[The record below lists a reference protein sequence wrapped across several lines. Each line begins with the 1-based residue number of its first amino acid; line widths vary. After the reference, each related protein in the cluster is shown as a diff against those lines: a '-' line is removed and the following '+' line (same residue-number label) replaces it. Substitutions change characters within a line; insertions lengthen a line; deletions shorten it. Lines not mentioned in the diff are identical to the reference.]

1 MSLRLIQD
9 GPRQTKIVIVG
20 EAPGATEEA
29 TGSPFTGATG
39 VLLNQLLSEVGID
52 RSQCFITNVCH
63 IRPRG
68 KVSNDFAWFWT
79 KDGQPFLFHGLIKLK
94 EDLEEIKPNLVIA
107 LGGMSLRALT
117 GKQGIDKWRG
127 SILES
132 TLVQDSK
139 LKVISTYH
147 PAFSFR
153 VYPARAV
160 IKFDLMRCAK
170 QAAFPEIILPERTIY
185 CPHNITWNRS
195 PATGNAWLRTDTPY
209 DREQI
214 ISEMAQA
221 PWLGQDI
228 EASERDGGGWKT
240 SCCGFSDRPDRALVL
255 NAHDSSGRY
264 EIQRLSAC
272 AAQKVMQNGQFD
284 FDTLRSDNIEV
295 KGYGEHIRDEFGL
308 RSVLGWDT
316 MLAQH
321 TLMLESAG
329 GSDEQS
335 SLLKTKKVSPLKKGL
350 GFITSLC
357 TDEPFYKDDGKLLE
371 QGGDI
376 AIHWRYNGLDSC
388 VQREIRDVQAVDIEA
403 YNVSA
408 AFLHKMARIR
418 TLDRTTERGIP
429 VDIKARE
436 ELKAQINSELETLQT
451 FLDGGAGKHIN
462 VLSNGINGDIGKLLY
477 EQLGMPIKLNKKTN
491 RPTAD
496 KDAINELAAKYE
508 HPLLLTILAIRQRRK
523 IRETY
528 LDARI
533 DDDGRMRSSYNAAGT
548 NTNRLSSGP
557 NNRGTGQNIQN
568 QPLRVRESFIA
579 LPGFVAVE
587 ADYSQAEARV
597 VAYLARE
604 QGLIELFSDP
614 ARDVHTENAARIYGV
629 RPDEVSFER
638 RYASKRIIHSYNYGL
653 GADKG
658 AAIVNQEAKDT
669 WGRKGTGITVS
680 TRDAQFII
688 DNISAMYPGIRN
700 AFWQDVIAQLK
711 RDRTLTGVFGS
722 KRTFFDRWETTSDS
736 NLLNSAISFVP
747 QNAVG
752 ELTVMA
758 MIEIDDLMP
767 KVMVVANVHDALW
780 FLIPDDPDKIES
792 ALEGIAKLMHIPLTV
807 HGKIF
812 YIPSEFL
819 IGSNFGKAGK
829 DGSNPSGLTE
839 AHKWLDKR
847 RQGVLSTGG

>member
-9 GPRQTKIVIVG
+9 GPKDTRIVVVG
-20 EAPGATEEA
+20 EAPGETEQ
-29 TGSPFTGATG
+29 ATG
-39 VLLNQLLSEVGID
+39 VPFAGASGVLINQLLSEVGIN
-52 RSQCFITNVCH
+52 RASCFVTNVAH
-63 IRPRG
+63 IRPQG
-68 KVSNDFAWFWT
+68 SKSNDFAWFFQ
-79 KDGQPFLFHGLIKLK
+79 KAGLPYLFHGITQLK
-94 EDLEEIKPNLVIA
+94 ADLEEIKPNLVIA
-107 LGGMSLRALT
+107 LGGMALRALT
-117 GKQGIDKWRG
+117 GKVGIDKWRG
-127 SILES
+127 SILECI
-132 TLVQDSK
+132 LVPG
-139 LKVISTYH
+139 LKVIATYH
-147 PAFSFR
+147 PSFSFR

-160 IKFDLMRCAK
+160 IKFDLLRCAK
-170 QAAFPEIILPERTIY
+170 QAQSPDIRLPERTIY
-185 CPHNITWNRS
+185 CPQNITWHRAPSTNNQWIRS
-195 PATGNAWLRTDTPY
+195 DTPY
-209 DREQI
+209 DRAFLIEQ
-214 ISEMAQA
+214 MLHA

-228 EASERDGGGWKT
+228 EASEREGGGWKT
-240 SCCGFSDRPDRALVL
+240 SCCGFSDQPHRALVL
-255 NAHDSSGRY
+255 DAHDANSRY
-264 EIQRLSAC
+264 EISRLSAC

-284 FDTLRSDNIEV
+284 FDTLRSDQIEV
-295 KGYGEHIRDEFGL
+295 RGYGEHIRDEHGL
-308 RSVLGWDT
+308 RAVLGWDT

-321 TLMLESAG
+321 TLMLESAQ

-350 GFITSLC
+350 GFITSIC

-376 AIHWRYNGLDSC
+376 AVHWRYNGLDSC
-388 VQREIRDVQAVDIEA
+388 VQREIKDVQAMDIQA
-403 YNVSA
+403 YGVTD

-418 TLDRTTERGIP
+418 TLDRTTDRGIP
-429 VDIKARE
+429 VDIRARE
-436 ELKAQINSELETLQT
+436 ELKEQINSELETLQA
-451 FLDGGAGKHIN
+451 FLDGGAGRPIN

-477 EQLGMPIKLNKKTN
+477 EQLGLPMKVNKKTG

-496 KDAINELAAKYE
+496 KDAINELAAKHA
-508 HPLLLTILAIRQRRK
+508 HPLLLTILGIRQRRK

-528 LDARI
+528 LDARL
-533 DDDGRMRSSYNAAGT
+533 DSDGRMRPSYNAAGT

-568 QPLRVRESFIA
+568 QPLRVRESFIS
-579 LPGFVAVE
+579 LPGFIACE

-604 QGLIELFSDP
+604 QSLIDLFSDSS
-614 ARDVHTENAARIYGV
+614 RDVHTENAARIYGV
-629 RPDEVSFER
+629 HPSEVSFER

-700 AFWQDVIAQLK
+700 TFWQDVITQLK

-722 KRTFFDRWETTSDS
+722 KRTFFDRWETTSES

-758 MIEIDDLMP
+758 MIEIDDLLP
-767 KVMVVANVHDALW
+767 DVMIVANVHDALW
-780 FLIPDDPDKIES
+780 FMLPDDPDTIES
-792 ALEGIAKLMHIPLTV
+792 SIEQIAKLMHIPLIV
-807 HGKIF
+807 HGKTF

-829 DGSNPSGLTE
+829 DGSNPQGLMD

-847 RQGVLSTGG
+847 RQGVLSVGG